1 MFPAASTPAGPL
13 LPTPTFASNV
23 TAVTDTFVL
32 FNKFGSYVPGTALA
46 AFVNGPVPG
55 ATLTTKIFV
64 TPPAGKN
71 PTVRFVVPPPAST
84 STTTTF
90 VATLGPAFVTVIT
103 FVYVAPPTTL
113 PGPTFVTT
121 TSATFV
127 TTVTTAGLITGGPF
141 VGTPTATFV
150 KDPLA
155 GALDGAPTVKLTF
168 VTDPL
173 PSVPK
178 FHVTIP
184 APLTPPPLALTK
196 LTPAGNVSVTTTP
209 PATLGPLFVTLNV

>member
-103 FVYVAPPTTL
+103 FVYVVPATTFA
-113 PGPTFVTT
+113 GPTFVNT

-127 TTVTTAGLITGGPF
+127 TTVTTGGLNTGAPF
-141 VGTPTATFV
+141 VGTACATFV
-150 KDPLA
+150 TLPPA
-155 GALDGAPTVKLTF
+155 GALLGATTVSVTF
-168 VTDPL
+168 VTCPFVRL
-173 PSVPK
+173 PK
-178 FHVTIP
+178 LHV
-184 APLTPPPLALTK
+184 
-196 LTPAGNVSVTTTP
+196 TTP
-209 PATLGPLFVTLNV
+209 PAFTPPPPALTKVTPASTSVTSTPPATEGPKFVTLNV

>member
-32 FNKFGSYVPGTALA
+32 FTKFGSYVPGVALA

-103 FVYVAPPTTL
+103 FVYVAPATTL
-113 PGPTFVTT
+113 AGPTFVTT

-127 TTVTTAGLITGGPF
+127 TTVTTGGLVLF
-141 VGTPTATFV
+141 VGTGSPV
-150 KDPLA
+150 GD
-155 GALDGAPTVKLTF
+155 
-168 VTDPL
+168 
-173 PSVPK
+173 
-178 FHVTIP
+178 
-184 APLTPPPLALTK
+184 
-196 LTPAGNVSVTTTP
+196 
-209 PATLGPLFVTLNV
+209 